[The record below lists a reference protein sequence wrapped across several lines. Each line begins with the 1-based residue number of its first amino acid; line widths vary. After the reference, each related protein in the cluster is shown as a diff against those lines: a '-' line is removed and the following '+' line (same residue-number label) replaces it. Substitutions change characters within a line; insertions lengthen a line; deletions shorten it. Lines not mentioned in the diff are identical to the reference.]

1 MSTKYLLFKV
11 SALEQ
16 VSSNQACR
24 IAEDIIT
31 IICDPPPPTPE
42 PTVSPGL
49 SPTPTPTPTLTP
61 QPFSTSFDTSITV
74 AGSSNTYSS
83 ISGNGVTI
91 TSSGGTSI
99 AYGAKSGS
107 ATMSTLSIR
116 MGNPSSYIEAARLVF
131 IDEYMNNQFRLRL
144 NGIEYIRLFSNGII
158 YL

>member
-1 MSTKYLLFKV
+1 MSTKYLLFKI

-49 SPTPTPTPTLTP
+49 SPTPTPTPTRTP
-61 QPFSTSFDTSITV
+61 QPISTFFDTSITV

-83 ISGNGVTI
+83 VSGNGVTI

-99 AYGAKSGS
+99 AYNAKSGS

-116 MGNPSSYIEAARLVF
+116 TGNPSSYVEVARLVF
-131 IDEYMNNQFRLRL
+131 IDEYMNNQFRIRL
-144 NGIEYIRLFSNGII
+144 NGTEYLRLFSNGII

>member
-31 IICDPPPPTPE
+31 IICDPPPPTPG

-49 SPTPTPTPTLTP
+49 SSTPTPTPTRTP
-61 QPFSTSFDTSITV
+61 AAITASFDTSITV

-91 TSSGGTSI
+91 TASGGTSI
-99 AYGAKSGS
+99 AYNAKSGS

-116 MGNPSSYIEAARLVF
+116 TGSSASYIEVARLVF
-131 IDEYMNNQFRLRL
+131 IDEYMNNQFKIRL
-144 NGIEYIRLFSNGII
+144 NGTEYLRLFSNGII

>member
-31 IICDPPPPTPE
+31 IICDAPPPTPQ

-49 SPTPTPTPTLTP
+49 SPTPTPTPTRTP
-61 QPFSTSFDTSITV
+61 AAITTSFDTSITV
-74 AGSSNTYSS
+74 AGSSNTYST
-83 ISGNGVTI
+83 ISGNGVTL

-99 AYGAKSGS
+99 SYSARTGS

-116 MGNPSSYIEAARLVF
+116 TGNPSSYIEVARLVF
-131 IDEYMNNQFRLRL
+131 IDEYMNNQFKIRL
-144 NGIEYIRLFSNGII
+144 NGTEYLRSFTNGTI

>member
-31 IICDPPPPTPE
+31 IICDAPPPTPQ

-49 SPTPTPTPTLTP
+49 SPTPTPTPTRTP
-61 QPFSTSFDTSITV
+61 AAITTSFDTSITV
-74 AGSSNTYSS
+74 AGSSTTYST
-83 ISGNGVTI
+83 ISGNGVTL

-99 AYGAKSGS
+99 SYSARTGS

-116 MGNPSSYIEAARLVF
+116 TGNPSSYIEVARLVF
-131 IDEYMNNQFRLRL
+131 VDEYMNNQFKIRL
-144 NGIEYIRLFSNGII
+144 NGTEYLR
-158 YL
+158 